1 MRTYL
6 HPQLDLDT
14 PIAQQYS
21 SKSMGR
27 MMIRSMKLTGNDGMP
42 LNPVPSMELK
52 RRTRNDRPPQGLS
65 RLHESDDLRIF
76 LDLVHKK

>member
-1 MRTYL
+1 MGAYL

-27 MMIRSMKLTGNDGMP
+27 MMIRSMKPTGNDEMP
-42 LNPVPSMELK
+42 LNPVPSMELT
-52 RRTRNDRPPQGLS
+52 RRTRNDRSPRGLS
-65 RLHESDDLRIF
+65 QE
-76 LDLVHKK
+76 